1 MFEIMK
7 YKITTFLLLGITIIL
22 CFGYLHQRRE
32 ISKLNAQPKVIGKTD
47 TIYVNKDYKP
57 VKEYTTQLLPQYV
70 FLYGNDWSNKNE
82 KDNITDTISNQALE
96 GDSLVKM
103 LLSQEDLS
111 LSFFRPLND
120 SYFTEK
126 FKLDLE
132 NFEYNWVNGKLT
144 QKKVGFKLKLEPYV
158 YAKYRYFNRMADS
171 GIGLS
176 LKTHNLQYKLGFNGY
191 YYPSLNKPLGIDL
204 EFSITYNLE

>member
-1 MFEIMK
+1 MK
-7 YKITTFLLLGITIIL
+7 WKISSFLLLGITIIL

-47 TIYVNKDYKP
+47 TVYVNKPYKP

-70 FLYGNDWSNKNE
+70 FLYGNAWSNKNE

-96 GDSLVKM
+96 VDSLVQM
-103 LLSQEDLS
+103 LISKEDLS
-111 LSFFRPLND
+111 LSFFSTLND

-144 QKKVGFKLKLEPYV
+144 QSKVRFKPELHPYL
-158 YAKYRYFNRMADS
+158 YTKFRPFHTLTDI
-171 GIGLS
+171 GLGLS